1 MKFYPRNRYLLIRT
15 AAKEQTEEVS
25 VLLPEGYSL
34 PKDKFAVATVIES
47 APDCKRDPIYNKEQ
61 YPSGKKV
68 VIDNSMIET
77 VSIGERDYEIVLENY
92 VVGLVGDE

>member
-1 MKFYPRNRYLLIRT
+1 
-15 AAKEQTEEVS
+15 
-25 VLLPEGYSL
+25 
-34 PKDKFAVATVIES
+34 
-47 APDCKRDPIYNKEQ
+47 
-61 YPSGKKV
+61 

>member
-1 MKFYPRNRYLLIRT
+1 VKFYPRNRYLLIQT
-15 AAKEQTEEVS
+15 AAKEEAEQIG

-34 PKDKFAVATVIES
+34 PKDKFAIATVIES

-77 VSIGERDYEIVLENY
+77 VSIGKEDFEIVLENY
-92 VVGLVGDE
+92 VVGLVGEE